1 MKWVNSHAYCRH
13 VQYTP
18 VLTCA
23 TRSSAIA
30 GRQCDANA
38 CQRLLKWTW
47 KWQPSWH
54 NLQMSFKVINS
65 GTNRN
70 LVYDFL
76 LMVYSNFCH
85 ITHRFLKKIDVK
97 QFNDLEILPRSST
110 VASRESCRVAM
121 YVKCSKDSERVK
133 RKSPFSTT
141 PLSFDAP
148 SPANRI
154 TIAKTVQ
161 RIASH
166 GNKKVSYCWETV
178 RRESTPRI
186 AEMDV
191 EWQPRLKWPSMY
203 FKVIKSGTDRKLVY
217 VFL

>member
-110 VASRESCRVAM
+110 VASRESCHVAM
-121 YVKCSKDSERVK
+121 YVKCSQDSEERSENRHVQ
-133 RKSPFSTT
+133 RPHSHLT
-141 PLSFDAP
+141 PPPQEA
-148 SPANRI
+148 PANICIDLMLPETTFPELHFCRWQYMGS
-154 TIAKTVQ
+154 AANVRTVL
-161 RIASH
+161 SE
-166 GNKKVSYCWETV
+166 N
-178 RRESTPRI
+178 RRG
-186 AEMDV
+186 
-191 EWQPRLKWPSMY
+191 QPIRCQARNR
-203 FKVIKSGTDRKLVY
+203 F
-217 VFL
+217 